1 MALST
6 DVDVEPVLIDQRR
19 SYGRRRRRVVRSVLP
34 YLLCAPA
41 IAVVVGVL
49 VYPLLNTLYT
59 SLWQWNFIRPE
70 DRQFI
75 GLEHYVELI
84 LHDSTF
90 QRSALFTLTF
100 TVASATLEI
109 VLAMACAVAVHRSPR
124 FGGVAATILIM
135 PFMLAS
141 IATGFIWRLLFN
153 REVGV
158 VNYVLSW
165 FGVEPISWLTGRVS
179 ATASVV
185 IAEVWQFMPFVML
198 ILLAGLKSVPFEV
211 EQAARVDGSGEW
223 QVFRH
228 VTLPLLVPSLT
239 VALIF
244 QAIFKLRVF
253 DIVVA
258 LTAGGPGTQTTP
270 VGLLISR
277 TFLAYFDVGRA
288 SAMSVLL
295 LIAGA
300 VIAAVYMRFLYREIE
315 Y

>member
-1 MALST
+1 MALASE
-6 DVDVEPVLIDQRR
+6 VVVEQGTGQAPRPA
-19 SYGRRRRRVVRSVLP
+19 RRRRTVVRSVTP

-41 IAVVVGVL
+41 IAIVVGVL
-49 VYPLLNTLYT
+49 IYPLLNTIYT
-59 SLWQWNFIRPE
+59 SLWRWNFSRPDE
-70 DRQFI
+70 REFI
-75 GLEHYVELI
+75 GFANYLDLFY
-84 LHDSTF
+84 DGTF
-90 QRSALFTLTF
+90 RSSAIFTLTF
-100 TVASATLEI
+100 TLASATLEI
-109 VLAMACAVAVHRSPR
+109 VLAMACAIAIHRSPR
-124 FGGVAATILIM
+124 FGGVYATVLIS

-153 REVGV
+153 RDVGV

-165 FGVEPISWLTGRVS
+165 FGIEPISWLTGLYS
-179 ATASVV
+179 AMVSVV

-198 ILLAGLKSVPFEV
+198 ILLAGLKSVPLEV
-211 EQAARVDGSGEW
+211 EQAARVDGSSEW
-223 QVFRH
+223 QVFKH
-228 VTLPLLVPSLT
+228 VTLPLVVPSLT

-258 LTAGGPGTQTTP
+258 LTAGGPGSQTTP
-270 VGLLISR
+270 IGLLISR
-277 TFLAYFDVGRA
+277 TFLGYFDVGRA

-300 VIAAVYMRFLYREIE
+300 IVATLYMRFLYREIE